1 MTYPSPDRHLSRRA
15 LPAAG
20 AAVGTAGCVGSSG
33 PLVGRFNEP
42 DLLVTY
48 DRIGTGSTP
57 LTHRTNTFYTPARAG
72 NNQPEL
78 SPLTGPFYR
87 TLKRRSAQPAAA
99 PALRV
104 QHAEW
109 AATHPRV
116 PGRDAVSRL
125 LQ

>member
-1 MTYPSPDRHLSRRA
+1 MTHPSPDRHLSRRA

-57 LTHRTNTFYTPARAG
+57 LTHRTNTFYTPARTG

-78 SPLTGPFYR
+78 SPLTGPFYKRGRTSASGLDPEGEVR
-87 TLKRRSAQPAAA
+87 TLIKQST
-99 PALRV
+99 V
-104 QHAEW
+104 STDTV
-109 AATHPRV
+109 AT
-116 PGRDAVSRL
+116 
-125 LQ
+125 